1 MDIFLVAFGTV
12 VLYLAVRVLSETK
25 RRDKELVMIRS
36 ENEVQSEILRQR
48 RIDALYGK
56 GKND

>member
-12 VLYLAVRVLSETK
+12 VLYLAVRVLSETN
-25 RRDKELVMIRS
+25 RRDKDLVMIKS
-36 ENEVQSEILRQR
+36 KSEVQKEVSRQR
-48 RIDALYGK
+48 RIDALYGR

>member
-25 RRDKELVMIRS
+25 RRDKELVMVKS
-36 ENEVQSEILRQR
+36 KSEVQKEILRQR

-56 GKND
+56 NRND